1 MGNTKAKEMARE
13 RRAMWSLPS
22 LGDENYYGTGLVDLI
37 KLRLKGESIAREKRA
52 KWIIPGFDPKKH
64 KIISQG
70 ENKMEENEGV
80 EGMITAANGGGPMYF
95 SAGGIAVVGQAGH
108 STVKID
114 KVSNGFIVEIGCKK
128 FVAEDWD
135 KLAKKLGDYWK
146 DPVAAEKKYA
156 K

>member
-1 MGNTKAKEMARE
+1 MDTSPPYGEFNY
-13 RRAMWSLPS
+13 
-22 LGDENYYGTGLVDLI
+22 ENHI
-37 KLRLKGESIAREKRA
+37 FKLKQEENIAREKRA

-70 ENKMEENEGV
+70 ESKMAGLEGYT
-80 EGMITAANGGGPMYF
+80 ITNGLTGSWNVGGLPT
-95 SAGGIAVVGQAGH
+95 VTPTHHQ
-108 STVKID
+108 VKID

-128 FVAEDWD
+128 FVAENWKSLAF
-135 KLAKKLGDYWK
+135 KLEEYWK